1 MESVG
6 LSDSD
11 PATVRAGEGSDLDT
25 FDLAKD
31 VTVPVFR
38 IQERNLAF
46 VTLEIEIVDHLQT
59 FQLVKKKI
67 L

>member
-1 MESVG
+1 MQSVF

-11 PATVRAGEGSDLDT
+11 PATIGAGEGSNLDT
-25 FDLAKD
+25 FDGSKNIFL
-31 VTVPVFR
+31 PVDG
-38 IQERNLAF
+38 IKKRNLAF

-59 FQLVKKKI
+59 FLLVKKKI

>member
-46 VTLEIEIVDHLQT
+46 VTLEIEI
-59 FQLVKKKI
+59 
-67 L
+67 